1 MEYCRAITKKELL
14 CKRKACKNSVY
25 CTQHKPE
32 DSCSKFKYSI
42 SSELVTDYTK
52 ILPDDILNHI
62 YKLYFTSHVLE
73 ELKKY
78 DPQGDFSR
86 VPMSNK
92 SFSLERDYQLV
103 SEHNLWHF
111 LIRNKE
117 LNNDSGKYKYR
128 SLYFNNKFWKVIG
141 PYYTVGYILR
151 HMDVFEFNMKILEYI
166 ANNGWFKY
174 IMN

>member
-42 SSELVTDYTK
+42 SNELVTDYTK
-52 ILPDDILNHI
+52 ILPDDIIRNI
-62 YKLYFTSHVLE
+62 YKMYFTSNVLE

-86 VPMSNK
+86 VPIMNK
-92 SFSLERDYQLV
+92 TPLLERDYQLV
-103 SEHNLWHF
+103 REHNLWHF
-111 LIRNKE
+111 FIRNPE
-117 LNNDSGKYKYR
+117 IYKASTNYR
-128 SLYFNNKFWKVIG
+128 SLLYNPKFRSIFY
-141 PYYTVGYILR
+141 PYYILGYTYIN
-151 HMDVFEFNMKILEYI
+151 MDIFQMNMLTIEYI

-174 IMN
+174 IMK